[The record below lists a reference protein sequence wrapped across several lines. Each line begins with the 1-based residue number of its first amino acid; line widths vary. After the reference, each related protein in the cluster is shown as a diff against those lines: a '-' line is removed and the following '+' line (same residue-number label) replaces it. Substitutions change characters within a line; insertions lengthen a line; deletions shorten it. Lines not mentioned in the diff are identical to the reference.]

1 MTSNNS
7 IPSLLLLILI
17 GIAVYLLLDNKCVNN
32 LKTKFSKLCS
42 NTEKFT
48 DDSNLEHFE
57 DSVDVDTS
65 VPETNENAVTNED
78 TDSND
83 AIKFSYDAP
92 VNSVQPIKSVQPVA
106 TGSVVPAIPVVDVPS
121 KPVSSSVY
129 NFEPSDENMFEIN
142 GSSLSD
148 AFLPPIPAGTTTD
161 SLDFKKQN
169 MDTYNAKDFLPKE
182 INDEWFET
190 DFSLAKYQL
199 NDDKLINSDRYII
212 GINTVGE
219 SLKNA
224 SWDIRGT
231 VYCPKVQNISPWN
244 NSTYEPDFNL
254 KPLC

>member
-1 MTSNNS
+1 MTGNNPIS
-7 IPSLLLLILI
+7 SLLLLILI
-17 GIAVYLLLDNKCVNN
+17 GIAVYLLLDNKSVNN
-32 LKTKFSKLCS
+32 LKNKFNNLCS
-42 NTEKFT
+42 NTENFI
-48 DDSNLEHFE
+48 DDSNMENFE
-57 DSVDVDTS
+57 DAKDTQKTNSDVVVPVASVKPEVASNISDDNNDFSFSYDTPTYRPVENAPTSVDV
-65 VPETNENAVTNED
+65 
-78 TDSND
+78 
-83 AIKFSYDAP
+83 AP
-92 VNSVQPIKSVQPVA
+92 
-106 TGSVVPAIPVVDVPS
+106 TGAPAS
-121 KPVSSSVY
+121 ASVY
-129 NFEPSDENMFEIN
+129 NFEPNDESMFEIS

-148 AFLPPIPAGTTTD
+148 AFLPPIPPGTTTD
-161 SLDFKKQN
+161 TLDFKKQN
-169 MDTYNAKDFLPKE
+169 MDSYNAKDFLPKE

-231 VYCPKVQNISPWN
+231 IPNPRAIISPWN